1 MPQRGLPTE
10 RQKSRRGDISQL
22 ANPLVMTQ
30 TGEISNAPRAFA
42 DSVVQHQWMS
52 VNHGDLHRS

>member
-22 ANPLVMTQ
+22 VNPPAMTH
-30 TGEISNAPRAFA
+30 TGEISDAPRAFA

-52 VNHGDLHRS
+52 VNHRDIHHS